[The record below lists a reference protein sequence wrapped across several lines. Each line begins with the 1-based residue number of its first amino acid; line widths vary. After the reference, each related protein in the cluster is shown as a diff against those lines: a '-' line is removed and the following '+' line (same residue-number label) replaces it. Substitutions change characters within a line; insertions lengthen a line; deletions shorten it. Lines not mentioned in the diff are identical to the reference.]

1 MLDIPSYSTTY
12 KDTFKFGFFADFCEK
27 LSLKL
32 NFYRNQLSSL
42 YEIMIDK
49 N

>member
-27 LSLKL
+27 LSL
-32 NFYRNQLSSL
+32 NQLSRL